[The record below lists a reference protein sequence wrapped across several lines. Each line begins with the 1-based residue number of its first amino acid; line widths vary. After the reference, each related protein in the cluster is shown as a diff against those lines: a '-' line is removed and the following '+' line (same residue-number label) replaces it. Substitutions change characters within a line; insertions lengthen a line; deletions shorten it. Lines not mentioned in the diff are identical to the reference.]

1 VDFYARQ
8 EAARRTTRWLLLAFL
23 VSVALVVAAVDAI
36 VVVMLRASDPQASPT
51 GPVVLTTVVVLAIIC
66 GASLFKTL
74 SLRSGGGGVAR
85 SLGGAR
91 IERNTRD
98 PALRRLHNV
107 VEEMAI
113 ASGVTMPEVYVLE
126 NEDGINAF
134 AAGNSPADAVIAVTR
149 GAATLL
155 TRDELQGV
163 VAHEFSHILNGDM
176 RLNLRLL
183 GWIFGLLVI
192 AIVARIVLQS
202 SPRAS
207 SRDRRDGAGALMLAA
222 LAVMVLGYIGV
233 FFGRLL
239 QAAVARH
246 RERLADASAVQFT
259 RNPLGLSGALL
270 KIAGVSSGSRLNK
283 PEAEEVAHMLFA
295 AGLPRLFATHPSLE
309 ERLKALDPAFRAA
322 ELPALAAAAARDA
335 QRLRQSDSAQAASP
349 SRSTAAAGPS
359 THSAPLSALASD
371 AAVIAGQAGTIATEQ
386 VRYAEQARTA
396 IPEGV
401 REFVDSADHARALT
415 LALLASRNPQVLA
428 AQREILEQ
436 AYGADFAT
444 HVLAQRGI
452 AESLAPELRLP
463 AVQQLFPSLRRL
475 TLAER
480 QKLRDVVGQLAL
492 TDSRIDVFE
501 CCLTLLLASSL
512 YDELE
517 TGAQHGSA
525 SLLQEVDAIHVLFC
539 VLAAQGTRDPAQAAR
554 AYEAGIS
561 VVLSQHRP
569 AFRAIDGWPTALK
582 DALARLVHLRPFAK
596 KVLIEGMVR
605 CIAHDR
611 TLSIPEGELLR
622 TVCAVLHCPLPPIL
636 GQAGLGQ
643 AGPGQAGPGPAG
655 GAGS

>member
-1 VDFYARQ
+1 LSSRCWAPRIQ
-8 EAARRTTRWLLLAFL
+8 
-23 VSVALVVAAVDAI
+23 
-36 VVVMLRASDPQASPT
+36 QATPT

-74 SLRSGGGGVAR
+74 SLRAGGGVVAR

-134 AAGNSPADAVIAVTR
+134 AAGNSPADAAIAVTR

-202 SPRAS
+202 SPRTS

-239 QAAVARH
+239 QAAVSRH

-283 PEAEEVAHMLFA
+283 PEVEEVAHMLFA
-295 AGLPRLFATHPSLE
+295 AGMPRLFATHPSLE
-309 ERLKALDPAFRAA
+309 ERLKALDPAFRTAETTGTGRGSRARCAA
-322 ELPALAAAAARDA
+322 FPPGRRGAGRQRRRAPRLLWVWECTARHWRRWPVMRRSSPP
-335 QRLRQSDSAQAASP
+335 RLEPSPPNRCATP
-349 SRSTAAAGPS
+349 SRP
-359 THSAPLSALASD
+359 AP
-371 AAVIAGQAGTIATEQ
+371 
-386 VRYAEQARTA
+386 R
-396 IPEGV
+396 
-401 REFVDSADHARALT
+401 
-415 LALLASRNPQVLA
+415 SRRV
-428 AQREILEQ
+428 
-436 AYGADFAT
+436 
-444 HVLAQRGI
+444 
-452 AESLAPELRLP
+452 
-463 AVQQLFPSLRRL
+463 
-475 TLAER
+475 
-480 QKLRDVVGQLAL
+480 
-492 TDSRIDVFE
+492 
-501 CCLTLLLASSL
+501 CASSS
-512 YDELE
+512 
-517 TGAQHGSA
+517 TPPT
-525 SLLQEVDAIHVLFC
+525 
-539 VLAAQGTRDPAQAAR
+539 TRACSPWPCWP
-554 AYEAGIS
+554 AGIRRCS
-561 VVLSQHRP
+561 PRN
-569 AFRAIDGWPTALK
+569 
-582 DALARLVHLRPFAK
+582 ARFSKTPMGRSSP
-596 KVLIEGMVR
+596 
-605 CIAHDR
+605 R
-611 TLSIPEGELLR
+611 T
-622 TVCAVLHCPLPPIL
+622 CWHNA
-636 GQAGLGQ
+636 A
-643 AGPGQAGPGPAG
+643 
-655 GAGS
+655 